1 MEEVME
7 FEELKRVQ
15 TLISI
20 FRKDET
26 LQSFYFSLKY
36 DHLLQSSVT
45 TLTWLQFILL
55 SQFLLLLRIVC
66 FKTKDLQLTR
76 IYLFLG
82 SSSEFVNRPRTLSN
96 AATI

>member
-45 TLTWLQFILL
+45 TLT
-55 SQFLLLLRIVC
+55 
-66 FKTKDLQLTR
+66 
-76 IYLFLG
+76 
-82 SSSEFVNRPRTLSN
+82 
-96 AATI
+96 

>member
-26 LQSFYFSLKY
+26 LHIFYFSSKY
-36 DHLLQSSVT
+36 RHLLQSSVT
-45 TLTWLQFILL
+45 TLTWLQFVLL
-55 SQFLLLLRIVC
+55 SQFLWLLMVVY

-76 IYLFLG
+76 FYLFLG

>member
-26 LQSFYFSLKY
+26 LQIFYFSLKY

-55 SQFLLLLRIVC
+55 SQFLWLLMIVC

-76 IYLFLG
+76 IYLSLG
-82 SSSEFVNRPRTLSN
+82 SSSEFVNRPGTLSN